1 MFYTACREFRL
12 SEEKPMPNMTY
23 SKAINQALEEELRRD
38 QDVILYGQDVAEWGG
53 IFKVTDGLFEKFGPD
68 RVFNSPISENVMV
81 GAGVGAAMMGLR
93 PVVEL
98 QFADFIFTAGDEVFF
113 KAGMWRFM
121 HGGAFKV
128 PLVVRCPSGG
138 SGFGPEHSACPE
150 AFVMHAPGLLCV
162 VPSTPEDAKGLLKAA
177 IRMDNPVMY
186 FEHKLLYAMRG
197 EVPDGDYTTPF
208 GKAVIRRQGD
218 AVTIV
223 AWQEMLR
230 RSLAAAERLSKEG
243 IEVEI
248 VDPRTLNPFDRET
261 IIESVKKTGACLVVE
276 EAYRTLGV
284 GAEIGA
290 ILAEHALP
298 YLDKPFKRLA
308 IPDVPLPTSQQ
319 LVDAVVPSVDAIYKA
334 VKDIV
339 G

>member
-1 MFYTACREFRL
+1 
-12 SEEKPMPNMTY
+12 MPTITY
-23 SKAINQALEEELRRD
+23 SKAINQALEEEMRRD
-38 QDVILYGQDVAEWGG
+38 ENVILYGQDVAVWGG
-53 IFKVTDGLFEKFGPD
+53 IFKVTDGLLEKFGPE
-68 RVFNSPISENVMV
+68 RVFDTPISENVLV
-81 GAGVGAAMMGLR
+81 GAGVGAATMGLR

-150 AFVMHAPGLLCV
+150 AFVMHTPGLLCV

-177 IRMDNPVMY
+177 IRSDNPVMY
-186 FEHKLLYAMRG
+186 FEHKLLYATRG
-197 EVPDGDYTTPF
+197 EVPEGDYTTPF
-208 GKAVIRRQGD
+208 GKAVVRRQGD

-223 AWQEMLR
+223 AWQDMLR
-230 RSLAAAERLSKEG
+230 RSLAAADRLSKEG

-248 VDPRTLNPFDRET
+248 VDPRTLNPFDRDT
-261 IIESVKKTGACLVVE
+261 IIESVKKTGACMVVE

-290 ILAEHALP
+290 VLAEHALP

-308 IPDVPLPTSQQ
+308 IPDVPLPTAQQ
-319 LVDAVVPSVDAIYKA
+319 LVDHVVPSVDTIYKA
-334 VKDIV
+334 VKDLV

>member
-1 MFYTACREFRL
+1 M
-12 SEEKPMPNMTY
+12 SIITY

-38 QDVILYGQDVAEWGG
+38 EDVILYGQDVAEWGG

-81 GAGVGAAMMGLR
+81 GAGVGAATMGLR

-150 AFVMHAPGLLCV
+150 AFVMHTPGLLCA
-162 VPSTPEDAKGLLKAA
+162 VPSTPEDAKGLLKTA
-177 IRMDNPVMY
+177 IRLDNPVMY

-208 GKAVIRRQGD
+208 GKAVVRRQGD

-230 RSLAAAERLSKEG
+230 RSLAAADRLSKEG
-243 IEVEI
+243 MEVEI

-261 IIESVKKTGACLVVE
+261 IVESVKKTGACLVVE

-290 ILAEHALP
+290 MLAEHALP

-319 LVDAVVPSVDAIYKA
+319 LVDAIVPSVDAIYKA
-334 VKDIV
+334 VKDLV

>member
-1 MFYTACREFRL
+1 
-12 SEEKPMPNMTY
+12 MPTITY

-81 GAGVGAAMMGLR
+81 GAGVGAATMGLR

-121 HGGAFKV
+121 HGGVFKV

-150 AFVMHAPGLLCV
+150 AFVMHAPGLLCA
-162 VPSTPEDAKGLLKAA
+162 VPSTPEDAKGLLKTA
-177 IRMDNPVMY
+177 IRLDNPVMY

-197 EVPDGDYTTPF
+197 EVPEGDYTTPF
-208 GKAVIRRQGD
+208 GKAVVRRQGD

-230 RSLAAAERLSKEG
+230 RSLAAADRLSKDG

-261 IIESVKKTGACLVVE
+261 IVESVKKTGACLVVE

-290 ILAEHALP
+290 MLAEHALP

-334 VKDIV
+334 VKDLV

>member
-1 MFYTACREFRL
+1 MATI
-12 SEEKPMPNMTY
+12 TY
-23 SKAINQALEEELRRD
+23 SKAINQALEEEMRRD
-38 QDVILYGQDVAEWGG
+38 ENVILYGQDVAVWGG
-53 IFKVTDGLFEKFGPD
+53 IFKVTEGLLEKFGPE
-68 RVFNSPISENVMV
+68 RVFDTPISENVLV
-81 GAGVGAAMMGLR
+81 GAGVGAATMGLR

-150 AFVMHAPGLLCV
+150 AFVMHTPGLLCV

-177 IRMDNPVMY
+177 IRSDNPVMY

-208 GKAVIRRQGD
+208 GKAVVRREGD
-218 AVTIV
+218 TVTIV
-223 AWQEMLR
+223 AWQDMLR
-230 RSLAAAERLSKEG
+230 RSLKAAEQLSKEG

-248 VDPRTLNPFDRET
+248 VDPRTLNPFDRDT

-290 ILAEHALP
+290 MLAERALP

-308 IPDVPLPTSQQ
+308 IPDVPLPTAQQ
-319 LVDAVVPSVDAIYKA
+319 LVDYVVPSVDTIYKA
-334 VKDIV
+334 VKDLV

>member
-1 MFYTACREFRL
+1 MATI
-12 SEEKPMPNMTY
+12 TY
-23 SKAINQALEEELRRD
+23 SKAINQALEEEMRRD
-38 QDVILYGQDVAEWGG
+38 ENVILYGQDVAVWGG
-53 IFKVTDGLFEKFGPD
+53 IFKVTEGLLEKFGPE
-68 RVFNSPISENVMV
+68 RVFDTPISENVLV
-81 GAGVGAAMMGLR
+81 GAGVGAATMGLR

-150 AFVMHAPGLLCV
+150 AFVMHTPGLLCV

-177 IRMDNPVMY
+177 IRSDNPVMY

-197 EVPDGDYTTPF
+197 EVPEGDYTTPF
-208 GKAVIRRQGD
+208 GKAVVRRAGD

-223 AWQEMLR
+223 AWQDMLR
-230 RSLAAAERLSKEG
+230 RSLKAAEQLSKEG

-248 VDPRTLNPFDRET
+248 VDPRTLNPFDRDT

-290 ILAEHALP
+290 MLAEHALP

-308 IPDVPLPTSQQ
+308 IPDVPLPTAQQ
-319 LVDAVVPSVDAIYKA
+319 LVDHVVPSVDTIYKA
-334 VKDIV
+334 VKDLV

>member
-1 MFYTACREFRL
+1 
-12 SEEKPMPNMTY
+12 MPTITY
-23 SKAINQALEEELRRD
+23 SKAINQALEEEMRRD
-38 QDVILYGQDVAEWGG
+38 ENVILYGQDVAVWGG
-53 IFKVTDGLFEKFGPD
+53 IFKVTEGLLEKFGPE
-68 RVFNSPISENVMV
+68 RVFDTPISENVLV
-81 GAGVGAAMMGLR
+81 GAGVGAATMGLR

-121 HGGAFKV
+121 HGGAFTV

-150 AFVMHAPGLLCV
+150 AFVMHTPGLLCA

-177 IRMDNPVMY
+177 IRSDNPVMY

-197 EVPDGDYTTPF
+197 EVPEGDYATPL
-208 GKAVIRRQGD
+208 GKAVVRRAGD
-218 AVTIV
+218 AVTVV
-223 AWQEMLR
+223 AWQDMLR
-230 RSLAAAERLSKEG
+230 RSLVAADRLSKEG

-248 VDPRTLNPFDRET
+248 VDPRTLNPFDRDT
-261 IIESVKKTGACLVVE
+261 IIDSVKKTGACMVVE

-290 ILAEHALP
+290 MLAEHALP

-308 IPDVPLPTSQQ
+308 IPDVPLPTAQQ
-319 LVDAVVPSVDAIYKA
+319 LVDYVVPSVDNIYKA
-334 VKDIV
+334 VKDLV

>member
-1 MFYTACREFRL
+1 
-12 SEEKPMPNMTY
+12 MPILTY

-38 QDVILYGQDVAEWGG
+38 ENVILYGQDVAEWGG
-53 IFKVTDGLFEKFGPD
+53 IFKVTEGLLEKFGPE

-81 GAGVGAAMMGLR
+81 GAGVGAATMGLR

-128 PLVVRCPSGG
+128 PLVIRCPSGG

-150 AFVMHAPGLLCV
+150 AFVMHSPGLLCA

-177 IRMDNPVMY
+177 IRLDNPVVY

-197 EVPDGDYTTPF
+197 EVPNGDYTIPF

-230 RSLAAAERLSKEG
+230 RSLTAAERLSKEG

-261 IIESVKKTGACLVVE
+261 IVESVKKTGACLVVE

-290 ILAEHALP
+290 ILAEQALP

-319 LVDAVVPSVDAIYKA
+319 LVDAIVPSVDDIYKA
-334 VKDIV
+334 VKELV

>member
-1 MFYTACREFRL
+1 MAT
-12 SEEKPMPNMTY
+12 MTY
-23 SKAINQALEEELRRD
+23 SKAINQALVEEMTRD
-38 QDVILYGQDVAEWGG
+38 ENVILYGQDVAAWGG
-53 IFKVTDGLFEKFGPD
+53 IFKVTEGLHEQFGPE
-68 RVFNSPISENVMV
+68 RVFDSPISENVMV
-81 GAGVGAAMMGLR
+81 GAGVGAATMGLR

-98 QFADFIFTAGDEVFF
+98 QFADFILTAGDEVFF

-128 PLVVRCPSGG
+128 PLVIRAPSGG

-162 VPSTPEDAKGLLKAA
+162 VPSTPEDAKGLLKEA
-177 IRMDNPVMY
+177 IRLDNPVVY

-197 EVPDGDYTTPF
+197 EVPDTEYTTPF
-208 GKAVIRRQGD
+208 GKAVVRREGD

-223 AWQEMLR
+223 AWQDMLR
-230 RSLAAAERLSKEG
+230 RTLKAAEQLSQEG

-248 VDPRTLNPFDRET
+248 VDPRTLNPFDRDT
-261 IIESVKKTGACLVVE
+261 IIESVQKTGACMVVE

-290 ILAEHALP
+290 MLMEHALP
-298 YLDKPFKRLA
+298 YMDKPFKRLA
-308 IPDVPLPTSQQ
+308 IPDVPLPTSQH
-319 LVDAVVPSVDAIYKA
+319 LVDHIVPSVDGIYKA
-334 VKDIV
+334 VKDLV